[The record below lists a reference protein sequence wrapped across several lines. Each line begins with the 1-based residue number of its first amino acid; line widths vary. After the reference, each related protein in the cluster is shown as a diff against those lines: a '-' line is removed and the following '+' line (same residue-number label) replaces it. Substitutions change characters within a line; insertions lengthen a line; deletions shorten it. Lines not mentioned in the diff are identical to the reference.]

1 MTNTKTHLKSLKMKL
16 TWIQLIRK
24 LPKKTRK
31 TAVAPYKIS
40 KRIRSNKQAL
50 NEILNGL
57 KELAESSVRQ
67 HQMTI
72 AAEQKS
78 EERYMTFLKEE

>member
-16 TWIQLIRK
+16 TWTQLIRK
-24 LPKKTRK
+24 LPKK

-67 HQMTI
+67 YQMTI

>member
-1 MTNTKTHLKSLKMKL
+1 MTNTKTHLKTLKMKL
-16 TWIQLIRK
+16 TWTQLISK

-31 TAVAPYKIS
+31 TVVAPYKIS

-67 HQMTI
+67 HQMAI

-78 EERYMTFLKEE
+78 EERYMAFRKEE